1 MPVLVILQSRVDRCQ
16 NQQQSYCGP
25 DASTLEE
32 VRNDWCAL
40 VGDTDATT
48 EAATIISD
56 IIPIILLD
64 SNTSVANNALQ
75 TFKNRECVDQAMEMS
90 LANRYSEVV
99 SKFQL
104 RTNPRQALQTAS
116 TTNLNSQPNQLE
128 S

>member
-1 MPVLVILQSRVDRCQ
+1 MPVLAILQNRVDRCQ
-16 NQQQSYCGP
+16 SQQQSYCGP

-48 EAATIISD
+48 EASTIISD

-64 SNTSVANNALQ
+64 SNTSVASFATQ
-75 TFKNRECVDQAMEMS
+75 TSKNRECIDQALEMS
-90 LANRYSEVV
+90 LADRYTDIV

-104 RTNPRQALQTAS
+104 RTNPRQALQVAS
-116 TTNLNSQPNQLE
+116 PINLNA
-128 S
+128 